1 MAKDAGCTVQ
11 DLIDSEEKRKSITLE
26 KYCNES
32 VGMPTLTDIM
42 QELSKPGRDPRGE
55 NEEFS
60 FDATLRSIDDLEVGM
75 QLQGIVNNITNFGCF
90 VDLGIKDKGLV
101 HISQLSDRR
110 VSDPMQVVHLQQKV
124 TVRVIDIDYERKRIA
139 LSMKGIKN

>member
-1 MAKDAGCTVQ
+1 
-11 DLIDSEEKRKSITLE
+11 
-26 KYCNES
+26 
-32 VGMPTLTDIM
+32 MPTLTDIM

-55 NEEFS
+55 NEEFC

-75 QLQGIVNNITNFGCF
+75 QLPGIVCNITNFGCF
-90 VDLGIKDKGLV
+90 VDLGIKTQGLV
-101 HISQLSDRR
+101 HISQLADHR

-139 LSMKGIKN
+139 LSMKGIKK